1 VTGYIFHPTTAQ
13 FHFLFLNALL
23 GILICYVIIYCHQ
36 FAVVILRVAKIIY
49 CSMAAA
55 FGSGV
60 MFSLVSGMGG
70 ANAVTSGVFFAIVQ
84 GGIFQVSMKE
94 MYIFYSFV
102 NRNNF
107 VFLYPHLVIGNINA
121 ALVIEIVRQPV
132 GVLEPTLCQS

>member
-1 VTGYIFHPTTAQ
+1 
-13 FHFLFLNALL
+13 
-23 GILICYVIIYCHQ
+23 
-36 FAVVILRVAKIIY
+36 
-49 CSMAAA
+49 
-55 FGSGV
+55 

-94 MYIFYSFV
+94 MFIFYSFV

-107 VFLYPHLVIGNINA
+107 VFLYPHLVSGNLNA
-121 ALVIEIVRQPV
+121 ALVIEIVRPPV

>member
-1 VTGYIFHPTTAQ
+1 
-13 FHFLFLNALL
+13 
-23 GILICYVIIYCHQ
+23 
-36 FAVVILRVAKIIY
+36 VILRVAKIIY

-55 FGSGV
+55 LGSGV

-94 MYIFYSFV
+94 MFIFYSFV